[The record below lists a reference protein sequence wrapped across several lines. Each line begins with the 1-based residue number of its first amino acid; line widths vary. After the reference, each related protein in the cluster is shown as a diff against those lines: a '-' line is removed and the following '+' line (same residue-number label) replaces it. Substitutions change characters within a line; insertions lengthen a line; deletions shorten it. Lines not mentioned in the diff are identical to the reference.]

1 MTNITLSI
9 PNDIYRLMRKYKE
22 INWSEVAR
30 QAIIEKLLRL
40 KSSKDGLTKEELSM
54 LLEIKGMEM
63 PREEHAAE
71 KEWAF
76 LRKTKERE
84 KRRKRYL
91 KELEKR

>member
-9 PNDIYRLMRKYKE
+9 PDDMYRLMKKYKE
-22 INWSEVAR
+22 VNWSEVAR

-40 KSSKDGLTKEELSM
+40 KSSRDGLTRGELLT

-63 PREEHAAE
+63 PREEHVAE

-76 LRKTKERE
+76 LRKIKERE
-84 KRRKRYL
+84 RRRRTYL
-91 KELEKR
+91 KGLEKG